1 MRLYSS
7 KVFPRERK
15 MIPSKIPKSKR
26 RLCHRWHAWH
36 RRWVTFVPEALSG
49 VQMYA
54 APKAGWV

>member
-1 MRLYSS
+1 
-7 KVFPRERK
+7 

-36 RRWVTFVPEALSG
+36 RRWVAFVPEALSG